1 DLLRRADVEAD
12 RERVDAG
19 EVLEQERLALHDR
32 QRRLGPDATEAQ
44 HRRAVGDDGDGVL
57 LDRQVVDALR
67 VLGDG
72 LADPGHAR
80 RVGHRQVVAVA
91 DRHAG
96 QHLDLAAVVHEEGA
110 VEHLEHLAALE
121 ALRGGPHLLDVGL
134 VAAVDDQVLLEHR
147 PPYVEAPDRGD
158 VATGVTDRR
167 GEAAQRARPVV
178 QPDPGTDRV
187 RRWRG
192 SHGRDVAATPHL
204 GSNGAPASPAGCP
217 AGPGDG
223 SSTQLSG
230 MPRTER
236 SRDAAP
242 HGNRCPVVRP
252 SPRFV
257 AVVRAPDAPAGR
269 KYPRGVAGVF
279 DIVASDEFEQV
290 SYFHDAATGL
300 RAIVAIHS
308 TALGPALGGT
318 RFYPY
323 ATEEEALVDV
333 CRLARAMTYK
343 HAACG
348 NDLGG
353 GKAVIIGDPATLR
366 SEALFRAYGRFVE
379 GLNGRYITAE
389 DVGTTQADMDLVRR
403 ETRHVTGVSESLG
416 GSGDPS
422 PATAWGVLWA
432 MKAVAER
439 LWGSP
444 SLAGRHVCISG
455 VGKVGAT
462 LAHHLA
468 EEGAKLTVADV
479 RPDAVDAMVE
489 RHGAVPVA
497 PEQAHTVP
505 CDIFAP
511 CALGGVLDATTVPE
525 LRCDAVVGSANNQ
538 LATPADAERLR
549 HRGTVYA
556 PDFVANAGGV
566 INIAEEPHG
575 YDRQRAY
582 DRIRSIYDTLLAVFD
597 RADAEGITT
606 AEAAD

>member
-1 DLLRRADVEAD
+1 
-12 RERVDAG
+12 
-19 EVLEQERLALHDR
+19 
-32 QRRLGPDATEAQ
+32 
-44 HRRAVGDDGDGVL
+44 VGW
-57 LDRQVVDALR
+57 
-67 VLGDG
+67 
-72 LADPGHAR
+72 H
-80 RVGHRQVVAVA
+80 
-91 DRHAG
+91 
-96 QHLDLAAVVHEEGA
+96 
-110 VEHLEHLAALE
+110 
-121 ALRGGPHLLDVGL
+121 
-134 VAAVDDQVLLEHR
+134 
-147 PPYVEAPDRGD
+147 
-158 VATGVTDRR
+158 
-167 GEAAQRARPVV
+167 
-178 QPDPGTDRV
+178 
-187 RRWRG
+187 
-192 SHGRDVAATPHL
+192 
-204 GSNGAPASPAGCP
+204 
-217 AGPGDG
+217 
-223 SSTQLSG
+223 
-230 MPRTER
+230 
-236 SRDAAP
+236 
-242 HGNRCPVVRP
+242 
-252 SPRFV
+252 
-257 AVVRAPDAPAGR
+257 
-269 KYPRGVAGVF
+269 YPRGVTGVF

-333 CRLARAMTYK
+333 CRLAGAMTYK
-343 HAACG
+343 HAVCG

-403 ETRHVTGVSESLG
+403 ETRYVTGVSESLG

-455 VGKVGAT
+455 LGKVGAT
-462 LAHHLA
+462 LARHLA

-479 RPDAVDAMVE
+479 RPEAVDAVVE
-489 RHGAVPVA
+489 QHGAVPVA
-497 PEQAHTVP
+497 PEQAHAVP
-505 CDIFAP
+505 CDIFSP

-549 HRGTVYA
+549 HRGIIYA

-597 RADAEGITT
+597 RADAEGTTT
-606 AEAAD
+606 AEAADRIARERIAAVGATRLIRTGA